1 MPTLRELQD
10 VLDWKAV
17 TVLKAID
24 EQEGATLETV
34 VDETEFEWDLAEN
47 RCEQLVAVGLIDD
60 PEADG
65 ETVYELTGAG
75 HGAVGAGLYD
85 EFDLDR
91 EDIDALAERFAELLD
106 RRDDLQAA
114 VADLRDDAERLE
126 AEADSQFADRDDV
139 DQEVQSL
146 LADIEQ
152 LEAAL
157 SEE

>member
-1 MPTLRELQD
+1 MLFRS
-10 VLDWKAV
+10 
-17 TVLKAID
+17 
-24 EQEGATLETV
+24 
-34 VDETEFEWDLAEN
+34 
-47 RCEQLVAVGLIDD
+47 
-60 PEADG
+60 
-65 ETVYELTGAG
+65 
-75 HGAVGAGLYD
+75 
-85 EFDLDR
+85 
-91 EDIDALAERFAELLD
+91 AELLD